1 MKHFLLP
8 WALLFPF
15 FVQAQV
21 SNEKIKLYAK
31 HFAVR
36 NAHLI
41 QCDSISVAL
50 EVVYFDFIK
59 AIVSKKQNIPS
70 ENALTT
76 LREIQYRF
84 HKKIV
89 SLLKGKPKRI
99 YRRLWRNT
107 GNILLFTRRN

>member
-1 MKHFLLP
+1 MKHFLLLC
-8 WALLFPF
+8 ALLFIF
-15 FVQAQV
+15 SVQAQV

-36 NAHLI
+36 NAHII

-59 AIVSKKQNIPS
+59 AIFSKKQNIPS
-70 ENALTT
+70 KNGFFT
-76 LREIQYRF
+76 LKEIHRRF
-84 HKKIV
+84 HKEIL
-89 SLLKGKPKRI
+89 SFLKGKPKRI

-107 GNILLFTRRN
+107 GNILLLKRRK